1 MIVDPAM
8 AAARNDLRSFL
19 FDTALPLWSERGV
32 DRQAGGFVERLT
44 PEGAPTADPRRA
56 RVVGRQIFAFA
67 TAERRG
73 WGGPAR
79 DMVRHG
85 LEALE
90 RQHLDG
96 QGAIVPL
103 VEAGGR
109 PLSRQFDLYDHA
121 FVLFGLA
128 AAHGVGE
135 RPDALAA
142 HADAILAHM
151 QAFRHPVRGFEEAAP
166 RTLPLKANPHMHM
179 FEASLAWRATAG
191 GARWDGLADEVAELC
206 LARFLDP
213 DTGALREFYDGDWV
227 ALTDPAGS
235 VVEPGHQFEW
245 AWLLA
250 RWGVMR
256 DRPDAL
262 AAARRLV
269 DLAETHGVDPP
280 RDLAINELNADLTV
294 RDDRARLWPQTERI
308 KAHTAMAAIAS
319 TEAERSAA
327 LDRAARAMRGLMRFF
342 AHPVPGA
349 WWEHIDAQGQAIL
362 EPCRASSLYHIMC
375 AFDVVEAYA
384 AGEAPEGVSERG
396 GSRFA

>member
-1 MIVDPAM
+1 MNDSFR
-8 AAARNDLRSFL
+8 AARNDLRSFL
-19 FDTALPLWSERGV
+19 FDTALPLWAERGI

-44 PEGAPTADPRRA
+44 PEGIPTADPRRA
-56 RVVGRQIFAFA
+56 RVVGRQIFAFS
-67 TAERRG
+67 TAERLG
-73 WGGPAR
+73 WSGPAR
-79 DMVRHG
+79 GIIRHG

-96 QGAIVPL
+96 QGVIVPL

-109 PLSRQFDLYDHA
+109 PLSRDFGLYDHA

-151 QAFRHPVRGFEEAAP
+151 QAFRHPMRGFEEALP
-166 RTLPLKANPHMHM
+166 RSLPLKANPHMHM

-191 GARWDGLADEVAELC
+191 GAHWDGLADEVAELC

-213 DTGALREFYDGDWV
+213 ETGALKEFYDGDWR
-227 ALTDPAGS
+227 ALTDHTGS

-245 AWLLA
+245 AWLLI

-256 DRPDAL
+256 DRPDAV
-262 AAARRLV
+262 AVARRLV
-269 DLAETHGVDPP
+269 DLAETQGVDPQ

-327 LDRAARAMRGLMRFF
+327 LDRAARAMGGLMRFF

-349 WWEHIDAQGQAIL
+349 WWEHIDAQGQPIL
-362 EPCRASSLYHIMC
+362 EPSRASSLYHIMC

-384 AGEAPEGVSERG
+384 AGSAP
-396 GSRFA
+396 